1 MEGTWIFMFYC
12 LDNDLL
18 PQITHMG
25 RNVTRPDWKHVQRA
39 CSDYVLYIVN
49 DGKMFI
55 SENGRE
61 YVLERGDIL
70 LLEPDK
76 SHTGFKEHFCDY
88 YFIHFKPNVFTAFDC
103 SEIKHIEKIITEN
116 RSEFYKCSTMSD
128 ELYKKTRLFIPKDI
142 KIHDSNVLMELTT
155 KADEAITSIYHMSQ
169 HCKLICSSKF
179 IEMLAIL
186 SDYFS
191 TERLNLR
198 DDTVVKLSKK
208 VEAVIELIHRDY
220 SKKLTGEAISEKLN
234 QNYDYLNRI
243 FKKQIGIT
251 IFEYLNNIRI
261 DKAKELLVRGN
272 LKSSE
277 IAESVGFCDE
287 YRFCKVFKQKVGITP
302 KKFSSLM
309 T

>member
-1 MEGTWIFMFYC
+1 MFYC
-12 LDNDLL
+12 LDNELL

-25 RNVTRPDWKHVQRA
+25 RNMTKPDWKHVQRVS
-39 CSDYVLYIVN
+39 SDYILYLVN

-55 SENGRE
+55 NENGKD
-61 YVLERGDIL
+61 YILERGDML

-76 SHTGFKEHFCDY
+76 SHIGFKEHFCDY
-88 YFIHFKPNVFTAFDC
+88 YFIHFKPNVFTIFDC
-103 SEIKHIEKIITEN
+103 SEIDHIESIITEN
-116 RSEFYKCSTMSD
+116 RSEFYKCSTLSD
-128 ELYKKTRLFIPKDI
+128 ELYKKTKLFIPKDI
-142 KIHDSNVLMELTT
+142 RVSDSNTFNELTT

-179 IEMLAIL
+179 IEILAIL

-191 TERLNLR
+191 AERLNLR
-198 DDTVVKLSKK
+198 DETVVRLSKK
-208 VEAVIELIHRDY
+208 VEEIIELIHQDY
-220 SKKLTGEAISEKLN
+220 DKKLTGDTISGKLN

-251 IFEYLNNIRI
+251 IFEYLNNTRI
-261 DKAKELLVRGN
+261 DKAKELLVKGN

-277 IAESVGFCDE
+277 IAVSVGYCDE
-287 YRFCKVFKQKVGITP
+287 YRFCKVFKQKVGISP
-302 KKFSSLM
+302 KKYSRLM

>member
-1 MEGTWIFMFYC
+1 MFYC

-25 RNVTRPDWKHVQRA
+25 RNVTKTGWKHVQRV
-39 CSDYVLYIVN
+39 CGDYVLYLVN
-49 DGKMFI
+49 DGKMYI

-61 YVLERGDIL
+61 YILERGDVL

-88 YFIHFKPNVFTAFDC
+88 YFIHIRPQVFTVFDC
-103 SEIKHIEKIITEN
+103 SEINHIERIITEN
-116 RSEFYKCSTMSD
+116 RSEFYKCSAMSD
-128 ELYKKTRLFIPKDI
+128 ELYKKTKLFIPKDI
-142 KIHDSNVLMELTT
+142 KINDTNVFTELTT

-179 IEMLAIL
+179 IEILAIL
-186 SDYFS
+186 SDYF
-191 TERLNLR
+191 TAERLNLR

-208 VEAVIELIHRDY
+208 VEEVIELIHREY
-220 SKKLTGEAISEKLN
+220 PKRLTGEAISESLN

-243 FKKQIGIT
+243 FKRQIGIT
-251 IFEYLNNIRI
+251 IFEYLNNTRI
-261 DKAKELLVRGN
+261 DKAKELLVKGN

-277 IAESVGFCDE
+277 IAVSVGFCDE
-287 YRFCKVFKQKVGITP
+287 YRFCKVFKQKVGLSP
-302 KKFSSLM
+302 KKYSKLM
-309 T
+309 A

>member
-1 MEGTWIFMFYC
+1 MFYC

-25 RNVTRPDWKHVQRA
+25 RNVTKPDWKHVQRV
-39 CSDYVLYIVN
+39 SGDYILYLVN
-49 DGKMFI
+49 DGKMYI
-55 SENGRE
+55 SENGKE
-61 YVLERGDIL
+61 YILEQGDML

-76 SHTGFKEHFCDY
+76 SHIGFKEHFCDY
-88 YFIHFKPNVFTAFDC
+88 YFIHCKPHVFTVFDC
-103 SEIKHIEKIITEN
+103 SEIDYIERIITEN

-128 ELYKKTRLFIPKDI
+128 ELYKKTKLFIPKDI
-142 KIHDSNVLMELTT
+142 RISDPNVFTELTT
-155 KADEAITSIYHMSQ
+155 KADEAITSIHHMSQ

-179 IEMLAIL
+179 IEILVIL
-186 SDYFS
+186 SDYF
-191 TERLNLR
+191 TAERLNLR
-198 DDTVVKLSKK
+198 GDTVVKLSKK
-208 VEAVIELIHRDY
+208 VEEVIELINREYFD
-220 SKKLTGEAISEKLN
+220 KLTGEAISERLN

-251 IFEYLNNIRI
+251 IFEYLGNTRI

-277 IAESVGFCDE
+277 IARAVGFCDE
-287 YRFCKVFKQKVGITP
+287 YRFCKVFKQKVGISP
-302 KKFSSLM
+302 KKYSRMM